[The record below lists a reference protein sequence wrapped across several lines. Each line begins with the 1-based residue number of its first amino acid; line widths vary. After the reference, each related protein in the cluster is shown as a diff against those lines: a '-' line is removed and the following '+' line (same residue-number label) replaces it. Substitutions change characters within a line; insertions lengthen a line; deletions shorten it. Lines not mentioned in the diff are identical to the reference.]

1 MKKLTKE
8 EALNEA
14 LAGMVGTAKLENV
27 FNSKIIP
34 QGVNAGKY
42 GCTLGKKRISP
53 VQIKN
58 LQDEVKMLE
67 QSQLWKIFTDTLKHE
82 AEIRMFYEAKNEQ
95 DLFWGKAI
103 LHAIR
108 VFESINTA
116 IRNAETELST
126 PTPSG

>member
-1 MKKLTKE
+1 MKKYTQD
-8 EALNEA
+8 EAINEA
-14 LAGMVGTAKLENV
+14 LASMVGTVKLENV
-27 FNSKIIP
+27 FNSKVIP
-34 QGVNAGKY
+34 AGINAGKY

-53 VQIKN
+53 VQVKN
-58 LQDEVKMLE
+58 LQDEVKVLE
-67 QSQLWKIFTDTLKHE
+67 QTQLWKVFTDTLKHE

-116 IRNAETELST
+116 IRNAELELST
-126 PTPSG
+126 PNPSG